1 MCLAPVSLP
10 LVGFVECR
18 KCWQC
23 KRNRVDDLVGR
34 CIAESHMA
42 TETLAVTLTY
52 GGGDV
57 PEAAI
62 LMYSDFQRFM
72 KRLRKS
78 GFKVRYIVAGE
89 FGSAKGRAHWHC
101 ILFFYGKAPV
111 AAVDPDQR
119 QPDEVFYPRFE
130 DDAAGRVAW
139 SYWPHGFSWVEKP
152 SYKAFRYVCK
162 YVLKSE
168 EQEIS
173 VGHLAMSKKPPLGDG
188 WFRQL
193 AEQYV
198 EQGLA
203 PRDLAYSFRDV
214 FKPTGER
221 RKFIIQGVTRDNFLA
236 HYLATWRERRR
247 DSPPESDVVIEYE
260 DRQVKWSKA
269 EAWRREE
276 NAIRAKA
283 APSWQPNLPRYIKVV
298 APVGMVHTVC
308 KDEIGEY
315 WAVVNDGVYKWRRK
329 LESRAAI
336 RSALRSA
343 VSRENVTVNR
353 NTSKSVNTSLPLS

>member
-1 MCLAPVSLP
+1 MCLAPIALS
-10 LVGFVECR
+10 LVGLVECR

-57 PEAAI
+57 PEAAV
-62 LMYSDFQRFM
+62 LVYSDFQRFM
-72 KRLRKS
+72 KRLRKA

-89 FGSAKGRAHWHC
+89 FGSAKGRAHWHA

-111 AAVDPDQR
+111 AAVDPEKR
-119 QPDEVFYPRFE
+119 EPDEVFYPRFE
-130 DDAAGRVAW
+130 DDAAARISW
-139 SYWPHGFSWVEKP
+139 SYWPHGYSWCEKP
-152 SYKAFRYVCK
+152 GYKAFRYVCK

-168 EQEIS
+168 QQEIS

-198 EQGLA
+198 DQGLA
-203 PRDLAYSFRDV
+203 PRDLSYSFRDV
-214 FKPTGER
+214 FKPNGDR

-236 HYLATWRERRR
+236 HYMETWKKRRR
-247 DSPPESDVVIEYE
+247 DDPPESDVVSEWE
-260 DRQVKWSKA
+260 DRQVKWTKA
-269 EAWRREE
+269 EEWARDVR
-276 NAIRAKA
+276 ASRAKA
-283 APSWQPNLPRYIKVV
+283 PPNWEPGQPRYVKAV
-298 APVGMVHTVC
+298 APQGLVHVVC
-308 KDEIGEY
+308 KDEVGEY
-315 WAVVNDGVYKWRRK
+315 WAVHNDGVYKWRKK
-329 LESRAAI
+329 LESRSAI
-336 RSALRSA
+336 RLALRAA
-343 VSRENVTVNR
+343 VSRVSDTASR
-353 NTSKSVNTSLPLS
+353 NM